1 MTWVAVGGAAVG
13 AAGSMIG
20 GSKSAKGAK
29 KAQDSAN
36 AQQREN
42 AAYQQM
48 WTQQNRDAQNAMNTQ
63 NAATNN
69 QSNLAMGQAANDMT
83 HQNMD
88 WANNMNIA
96 NTQQQQNMNRQN
108 QDYAQAQNW
117 ESQLKAQGLNQQA
130 IDNQTASNRLNTTNA
145 FGGGV
150 TYNPDGSVS
159 QTLGAGDQGLM
170 DTYNTKANE
179 IMGGMGGGFDV
190 NGDVMNAYKAINQPM
205 VDQQRN
211 QENAR
216 LAAMGLATGSG
227 YGMGQRTGRPQPQS
241 GELRPERHPAGLQRR
256 SGSCVTSNRADLGAL
271 GGVRQG
277 VQAGLAQ
284 PDYWKQGN
292 YAQITAP
299 SQQAVNSQIAN
310 VSGWQ
315 TPIQSAQIAQIGGA
329 QTPDLNAT
337 AAQNYGQATGQA
349 IQNQWNGIGKA
360 GGDAASSIIG
370 GKNANTN
377 PTMAQTAN
385 TYGTNLGSQQT
396 AMLNAQDMGMG
407 GGKR

>member
-1 MTWVAVGGAAVG
+1 MSAVAVGAAAVG
-13 AAGSMIG
+13 AAGSIYG
-20 GSKSAKGAK
+20 GKKSSSAAK
-29 KAQDSAN
+29 KAQDSAT

-69 QSNLAMGQAANDMT
+69 QSNLAMGGAANQMT
-83 HQNMD
+83 HGNID

-96 NTQQQQNMNRQN
+96 NAQQQQNMNRQN

-179 IMGGMGGGFDV
+179 LMGGMGGGFDV
-190 NGDVMNAYKAINQPM
+190 NGDVMNAYRAVNQPL

-227 YGMGQRTGRPQPQS
+227 SAWGSAQDALNRNQVNSDQNAILQGFNADQQ
-241 GELRPERHPAGLQRR
+241 LRQ
-256 SGSCVTSNRADLGAL
+256 SNRADLGAL

-310 VSGWQ
+310 VQGWA
-315 TPIQSAQIAQIGGA
+315 TPIQSAQIAQIGA
-329 QTPDLNAT
+329 APTPSMNAADALNAGQG
-337 AAQNYGQATGQA
+337 AAQATTD
-349 IQNQWNGIGKA
+349 QWNGITKA
-360 GGDAASSIIG
+360 GSNAASSIIG
-370 GKNANTN
+370 GKNKDAAVQSDVNN
-377 PTMAQTAN
+377 MFNQPVIF
-385 TYGTNLGSQQT
+385 
-396 AMLNAQDMGMG
+396 
-407 GGKR
+407 

>member
-1 MTWVAVGGAAVG
+1 MSRG
-13 AAGSMIG
+13 
-20 GSKSAKGAK
+20 
-29 KAQDSAN
+29 
-36 AQQREN
+36 
-42 AAYQQM
+42 
-48 WTQQNRDAQNAMNTQ
+48 
-63 NAATNN
+63 
-69 QSNLAMGQAANDMT
+69 
-83 HQNMD
+83 NMD
-88 WANNMNIA
+88 WANQQNIA
-96 NTQQQQNMNRQN
+96 NAQQQLGMNRSN

-190 NGDVMNAYKAINQPM
+190 NGDVMNAYKAINQPL

-227 YGMGQRTGRPQPQS
+227 TAWGSAQDALNRNQVNSDQNAILQGFNADQA
-241 GELRPERHPAGLQRR
+241 LR
-256 SGSCVTSNRADLGAL
+256 SSNRADLGAL

-277 VQAGLAQ
+277 IQAGLAQ

-337 AAQNYGQATGQA
+337 AAQNYGQATGQG
-349 IQNQWNGIGKA
+349 IQNQWNGIGQA
-360 GGDAASSIIG
+360 GGDAVSSIIG
-370 GKNANTN
+370 GKNK
-377 PTMAQTAN
+377 
-385 TYGTNLGSQQT
+385 
-396 AMLNAQDMGMG
+396 NAAVQSDVNNMFNQPGIF
-407 GGKR
+407 

>member
-227 YGMGQRTGRPQPQS
+227 TAWGSAQDALNRNQVNSDQNAILQGFNADQA
-241 GELRPERHPAGLQRR
+241 LR
-256 SGSCVTSNRADLGAL
+256 TSNRADLGAL

-337 AAQNYGQATGQA
+337 AAQNYGQATGQG
-349 IQNQWNGIGKA
+349 IQNQWNGIGQA
-360 GGDAASSIIG
+360 GGDAVSSILG
-370 GKNANTN
+370 GKNK
-377 PTMAQTAN
+377 
-385 TYGTNLGSQQT
+385 
-396 AMLNAQDMGMG
+396 NAAVQSDVNNMFNQPGIF
-407 GGKR
+407 

>member
-1 MTWVAVGGAAVG
+1 MTWAAVGVAGVG
-13 AAGSMIG
+13 AAGSIIG
-20 GSKSAKGAK
+20 GGKASK
-29 KAQDSAN
+29 KAASAQKDAIN
-36 AQQREN
+36 QQREA

-69 QSNLAMGQAANDMT
+69 ASNLAMGGAANDMSRG
-83 HQNMD
+83 NMD
-88 WANNMNIA
+88 WANQQNIA
-96 NTQQQQNMNRQN
+96 NAQQQLGMNRSN

-190 NGDVMNAYKAINQPM
+190 NGDVMNAYRAVNQPL

-227 YGMGQRTGRPQPQS
+227 SAWGSAQDALNRNQVNSDQNAILQGFNADQA
-241 GELRPERHPAGLQRR
+241 LR
-256 SGSCVTSNRADLGAL
+256 SSNRADLGAL
-271 GGVRQG
+271 GGVRSG
-277 VQAGLAQ
+277 IQAGLAQ

-329 QTPDLNAT
+329 QTPDLNPT

-349 IQNQWNGIGKA
+349 VQNQWNGIGQA
-360 GGDAASSIIG
+360 GGDAVSAILG
-370 GKNANTN
+370 GKNT
-377 PTMAQTAN
+377 
-385 TYGTNLGSQQT
+385 QQT
-396 AMLNAQDMGMG
+396 PTLAQQGAADFTNGWNSSNYG
-407 GGKR
+407 

>member
-1 MTWVAVGGAAVG
+1 MTWGAVAGAGIG
-13 AAGSMIG
+13 AAGSIIG
-20 GSKSAKGAK
+20 GGKASK
-29 KAQDSAN
+29 KAASAQKDAIN
-36 AQQREN
+36 QQREA

-69 QSNLAMGQAANDMT
+69 ASNLAMGGAANDMSRG
-83 HQNMD
+83 NMD
-88 WANNMNIA
+88 WANQQNIA
-96 NTQQQQNMNRQN
+96 NAQQQLGMNRSN

-150 TYNPDGSVS
+150 TFNPDGSVS

-170 DTYNTKANE
+170 DTYNTKAND

-190 NGDVMNAYKAINQPM
+190 NGDVMNAYKAINQPL

-227 YGMGQRTGRPQPQS
+227 TAWGSAQDALNRNQVNSDQNAILQGFNADQA
-241 GELRPERHPAGLQRR
+241 LR
-256 SGSCVTSNRADLGAL
+256 SSNRADLGAM

-277 VQAGLAQ
+277 IQAGLAQ

-329 QTPDLNAT
+329 QTPDLNPT
-337 AAQNYGQATGQA
+337 AAQNYGQASGQA
-349 IQNQWNGIGKA
+349 VQNQWNGIGQA
-360 GGDAASSIIG
+360 GGDAVSAILG
-370 GKNANTN
+370 GKNT
-377 PTMAQTAN
+377 
-385 TYGTNLGSQQT
+385 QQT
-396 AMLNAQDMGMG
+396 PTLAQQGAADFTNGWNSSNYG
-407 GGKR
+407 

>member
-1 MTWVAVGGAAVG
+1 MTWGAVAGAGIG
-13 AAGSMIG
+13 AAGSIIG
-20 GSKSAKGAK
+20 GGKAGK
-29 KAQDSAN
+29 KAASAQKDAIN
-36 AQQREN
+36 QQREA

-69 QSNLAMGQAANDMT
+69 ASNLAMGGAANDMSRG
-83 HQNMD
+83 NMD
-88 WANNMNIA
+88 WANQQNIA
-96 NTQQQQNMNRQN
+96 NAQQQLGMNRSN

-190 NGDVMNAYKAINQPM
+190 NGDVMNAYKAINQPL

-227 YGMGQRTGRPQPQS
+227 TAWGSAQDALNRNQVNSDQNAILQGFNADQA
-241 GELRPERHPAGLQRR
+241 LR
-256 SGSCVTSNRADLGAL
+256 SSNRADLGAL

-277 VQAGLAQ
+277 IQAGLAQ

-329 QTPDLNAT
+329 QTPDLNPT

-349 IQNQWNGIGKA
+349 VQNQWNGIGQA
-360 GGDAASSIIG
+360 GGDAVSAILG
-370 GKNANTN
+370 GKNT
-377 PTMAQTAN
+377 
-385 TYGTNLGSQQT
+385 QQT
-396 AMLNAQDMGMG
+396 PTLAQQGAADFTNGWNSSNYG
-407 GGKR
+407 

>member
-1 MTWVAVGGAAVG
+1 MTWGAVGGAAVG
-13 AAGSMIG
+13 VAGNMIG
-20 GSKSAKGAK
+20 GSKASK
-29 KAQDSAN
+29 KAAK
-36 AQQREN
+36 AQQAAFDQQKEA

-63 NAATNN
+63 NAAANN
-69 QSNLAMGQAANDMT
+69 ASNLAMGGAANDMT
-83 HQNMD
+83 HANMD

-96 NTQQQQNMNRQN
+96 NTQQQQAMNRSN

-130 IDNQTASNRLNTTNA
+130 IDNQTAGNRLNTTNA

-150 TYNPDGSVS
+150 TFNPDGSVS
-159 QTLGAGDQGLM
+159 QTLGEGDQGLM

-190 NGDVMNAYKAINQPM
+190 NGDVMNAYKAINQPL

-227 YGMGQRTGRPQPQS
+227 TAWGSAQDALNRNQVNSDQNAILQGFNADQA
-241 GELRPERHPAGLQRR
+241 LR
-256 SGSCVTSNRADLGAL
+256 TSNRADLGAM
-271 GGVRQG
+271 GGVRQSI
-277 VQAGLAQ
+277 QQGLAQ

-299 SQQAVNSQIAN
+299 SQQAVNSQIASVN
-310 VSGWQ
+310 GWA

-329 QTPDLNAT
+329 QNPSLDPT
-337 AAQNYGQATGQA
+337 AAQNFGQASGQA
-349 IQNQWNGIGKA
+349 VQNQWGSIGKA
-360 GGDAASSIIG
+360 GGDAASAIIG
-370 GKNANTN
+370 GKNNTN
-377 PTMAQTAN
+377 PTMQQTTN
-385 TYGTNLGSQQT
+385 TYGTNAGSQQT

>member
-1 MTWVAVGGAAVG
+1 
-13 AAGSMIG
+13 
-20 GSKSAKGAK
+20 
-29 KAQDSAN
+29 
-36 AQQREN
+36 
-42 AAYQQM
+42 
-48 WTQQNRDAQNAMNTQ
+48 
-63 NAATNN
+63 
-69 QSNLAMGQAANDMT
+69 
-83 HQNMD
+83 
-88 WANNMNIA
+88 MNIA
-96 NTQQQQNMNRQN
+96 NTQQQQAMNRSN

-150 TYNPDGSVS
+150 TFNPDGSVS

-190 NGDVMNAYKAINQPM
+190 NGDVMNAYRAINQPM

-227 YGMGQRTGRPQPQS
+227 TAWGSAQDALNRNQVNSDQNAILQGFNADQA
-241 GELRPERHPAGLQRR
+241 LR
-256 SGSCVTSNRADLGAL
+256 TSNRADLGAM

-277 VQAGLAQ
+277 IQAGLAQ

-310 VSGWQ
+310 VNGWQ

-329 QTPDLNAT
+329 QTPDLDPT
-337 AAQNYGQATGQA
+337 AAQNFGQASGQA
-349 IQNQWNGIGKA
+349 VQNQWNGIGQA
-360 GGDAASSIIG
+360 AGDATSAILG
-370 GKNANTN
+370 GKNK
-377 PTMAQTAN
+377 
-385 TYGTNLGSQQT
+385 QQT
-396 AMLNAQDMGMG
+396 PTLAQQGAADFTNGWNSSNYG
-407 GGKR
+407 